1 MRLAMQIFGVFA
13 LQFHKFQTHLQE
25 RLHER
30 IFLKTEE
37 TMVHA
42 PISNGTHSVYILQ
55 NRRDGRERFNAAD
68 HLAFEAD
75 WADIVISSTL
85 HMNYN
90 NATNRLR
97 CSIDTKK
104 VSTVS

>member
-42 PISNGTHSVYILQ
+42 PISNGTRSVYILQ
-55 NRRDGRERFNAAD
+55 IGGTDEKG
-68 HLAFEAD
+68 LMLPII
-75 WADIVISSTL
+75 WLLKLTGPILSYQVLCI
-85 HMNYN
+85 
-90 NATNRLR
+90 
-97 CSIDTKK
+97 
-104 VSTVS
+104 